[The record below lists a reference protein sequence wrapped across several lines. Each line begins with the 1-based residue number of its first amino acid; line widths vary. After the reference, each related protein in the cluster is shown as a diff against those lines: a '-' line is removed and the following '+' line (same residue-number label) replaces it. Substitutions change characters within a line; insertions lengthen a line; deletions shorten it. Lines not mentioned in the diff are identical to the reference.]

1 MRRVW
6 LATGICALLTAC
18 AGKAPPAAPAD
29 ASGGSGGG
37 GSDGSID
44 TGQNITGTAMDYFGA
59 VPLPG
64 TTIAT
69 DGVDPP
75 VMATSAADG
84 TYALG
89 VPVGSK
95 LYLLA
100 SRSSYRATRSMP
112 LSMTDQPIMQDVYV
126 MSETDVRNQYTTVGK
141 TPTAG
146 TAFLVA
152 TLENP
157 DGSPLTGIPLT
168 QVQLLDAQNQPVAGV
183 LGPYLYGSAGT
194 LDANATTTAAY
205 GNTPSVRV
213 AFLDVPPGTFN
224 LAVTYPQP
232 GGAGN
237 AQNNTT
243 VITAADGATLA
254 LSGGMMA
261 STTSNTDPHFS
272 TDIYPKLQ
280 RAADGGLGCANCHT
294 AGGAGSVLTYDEAPD
309 TVLTNM
315 KAATGVID
323 LTTPANSLLV
333 KNPLYPPTNHPN
345 ATFLDTSD
353 PNYQLF
359 LLWITNGAKP

>member
-1 MRRVW
+1 MRRAW
-6 LATGICALLTAC
+6 LAGICALLIAC
-18 AGKAPPAAPAD
+18 EGKAPPAAPAD
-29 ASGGSGGG
+29 GGG
-37 GSDGSID
+37 GGGGDSDGSID
-44 TGQNITGTAMDYFGA
+44 TGQNVTGTVMDYFGA

-64 TTIAT
+64 STIAS
-69 DGVDPP
+69 DGIDPP
-75 VMATSAADG
+75 VMTTSAADG
-84 TYALG
+84 TYALDI
-89 VPVGSK
+89 PVGSK
-95 LYLLA
+95 LFLLA
-100 SRSSYRATRSMP
+100 SRTNYRTTRSMP
-112 LSMTDQPIMQDVYV
+112 ISMGDAAIMQDVYV
-126 MSETDVRNQYTTVGK
+126 MSQADVTRQYTTLGK

-146 TAFLVA
+146 TAYLEAV
-152 TLENP
+152 LENP
-157 DGSPLTGIPLT
+157 DGTPLTGIPLANI
-168 QVQLLDAQNQPVAGV
+168 QLLDAQNQPVTGV
-183 LGPYLYGSAGT
+183 IGPYFIGT
-194 LDANATTTAAY
+194 VGDVDPNVTTAAAY
-205 GNTPSVRV
+205 GTPPSSRV
-213 AFLDVPPGTFN
+213 AFLDVPPGTFT

-243 VITAADGATLA
+243 VVTAAGGATLA

-261 STTSNTDPHFS
+261 STSSTTDPHFA

-294 AGGAGSVLTYDEAPD
+294 AGGPGAVLTYDEAPD

-315 KAATGVID
+315 KAAAGVID

-353 PNYQLF
+353 PNYKLF